1 MQAQASEIEA
11 QRRAINLQESSAIM
25 LSIVRTDP
33 ADLETLDTVLIML
46 DRSCGKACAELEH
59 VEKDL

>member
-25 LSIVRTDP
+25 LDRAHRPGRSRNARQR
-33 ADLETLDTVLIML
+33 ADHAREKLWQA
-46 DRSCGKACAELEH
+46 RAELEH
-59 VEKDL
+59 IEKDL